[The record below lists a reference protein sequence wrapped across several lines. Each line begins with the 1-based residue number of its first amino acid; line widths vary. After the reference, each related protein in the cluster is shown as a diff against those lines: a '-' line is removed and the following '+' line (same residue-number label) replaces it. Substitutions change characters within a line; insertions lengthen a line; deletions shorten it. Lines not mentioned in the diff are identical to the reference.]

1 MTKMRFLALLAV
13 LALFLTL
20 PAIASAQQVPPH
32 VFIGT
37 VTVNGLDAPAGTAV
51 TAVIG
56 GVVQGSTSVMGG
68 GGYTLLVNQGS
79 GTDITFKIG
88 SLDAAESATWD
99 QGGGTVLDLNAG
111 GAGGAQG
118 SMGPAGP
125 PGLPGKDGAD
135 GAAGARGAAGPAGP
149 AGPSGAAG
157 AAGQA
162 GVAGVAGAPGTAGGV
177 GPAGPAGAAG
187 GGGALGLIGLILAII
202 ALVGVAAVYFM
213 PRRA

>member
-37 VTVNGLDAPAGTAV
+37 VTVNGLDAPAGTPL

-56 GVVQGSTSVMGG
+56 GVVQGSTTVEASGA
-68 GGYTLLVNQGS
+68 YTLLVNQGS

-88 SLDAAESATWD
+88 NLDAAETASWD
-99 QGGGTVLDLNAG
+99 QGGGTLLDLVAG
-111 GAGGAQG
+111 GAGGAAG
-118 SMGPAGP
+118 SVGPAGAQGP
-125 PGLPGKDGAD
+125 AGSDGAD
-135 GAAGARGAAGPAGP
+135 GADGERGAAGPAGP
-149 AGPSGAAG
+149 SGPAGASGQDGAAG
-157 AAGQA
+157 AAG
-162 GVAGVAGAPGTAGGV
+162 APGSDGAAGQTGS
-177 GPAGPAGAAG
+177 AGAAG
-187 GGGALGLIGLILAII
+187 AGGGLGLIGLILAII

-213 PRRA
+213 PKRA